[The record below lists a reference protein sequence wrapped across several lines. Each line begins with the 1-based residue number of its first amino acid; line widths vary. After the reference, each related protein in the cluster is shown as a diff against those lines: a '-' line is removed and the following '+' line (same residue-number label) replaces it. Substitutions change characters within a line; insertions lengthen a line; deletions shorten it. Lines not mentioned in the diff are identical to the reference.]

1 MTKGVFLMTNR
12 EAYVFGWVYGRICAE
27 SKNQPSPNNIAF
39 ASARPYYGNAQ
50 IITAAHRDRV
60 ITPELDA
67 QLAEAL
73 SEIDSVEIP
82 MQGGSE
88 KVQPLELQGTWHLG
102 YYAGMSKRPLAAEA
116 FDIEAARRA
125 KGMTQKQLAAAL
137 GVDQPTISRW
147 ESGRI
152 SPNKNSLSKI
162 KEVLL

>member
-1 MTKGVFLMTNR
+1 M
-12 EAYVFGWVYGRICAE
+12 FGWVYGRICAE
-27 SKNQPSPNNIAF
+27 SKNQPSSNNIAY
-39 ASARPYYGNAQ
+39 AAARPYYGNAQ

-60 ITPELDA
+60 ITPELNA

-125 KGMTQKQLAAAL
+125 RGMTQKQLAAAL

-152 SPNKNSLSKI
+152 SPNKNSLNRI
-162 KEVLL
+162 KEALL

>member
-1 MTKGVFLMTNR
+1 MTNR

-39 ASARPYYGNAQ
+39 AAARPYYGNAQ
-50 IITAAHRDRV
+50 ITTAAHRDRV

-67 QLAEAL
+67 QIAEAL
-73 SEIDSVEIP
+73 SEIDSIEIP

-102 YYAGMSKRPLAAEA
+102 YYAGKSKRPLAAEA

-125 KGMTQKQLAAAL
+125 KGMTQKQLADAI

-152 SPNKNSLSKI
+152 SPNKNSLSRI
-162 KEVLL
+162 KEALS

>member
-1 MTKGVFLMTNR
+1 MTNR

-27 SKNQPSPNNIAF
+27 LKELPLPNNISLA
-39 ASARPYYGNAQ
+39 AARPYCGNAQ

-60 ITPELDA
+60 ITPELNA

-88 KVQPLELQGTWHLG
+88 KVQPLEMQGTWQLG
-102 YYAGMSKRPLAAEA
+102 YYAGMSKRPLAADT

-125 KGMTQKQLAAAL
+125 KGMTQKQLASAL

-147 ESGRI
+147 ESGRV
-152 SPNKNSLSKI
+152 SPNKNSLSRI